1 MNLLFLLA
9 TLGFQIANKPVYAH
23 NATYNNPIIPGW
35 HSDPSCTFVS
45 EWNNT
50 FFCTTSS
57 FLAFPGCPVFASTDL
72 VHWDLISNALNHPAQ
87 LPQIQTST
95 NAQTLGIFASTLR
108 FRNGTF
114 YLLTAWLDT
123 DNPSTEFVLFTTT
136 DPFDES
142 AWTNAFQ
149 IQNPSGAI
157 DPDLFWDDDGSV
169 IMAFSGSPIKASYID
184 LATGNASEPFDMWN
198 GTGYNNQEGPHLYKK
213 DGYYYLLIAEGGTE
227 LHHSSTIAR
236 SKSIKGPW
244 ESSPHNPFVSARY
257 TDRYF
262 QTVGHSDLF
271 QDAEGNWWGIA
282 LATRAGP
289 ALYNESIYP
298 MGRETVLY
306 PVSWPKG
313 DWPLAD
319 QVMGEMSG
327 PLPPRSSK
335 AHSVP
340 TFMGEPD
347 IVDFVPGSSIP
358 THWVFWRAPAK
369 PESFTISPPGHPNT
383 LQLIASR
390 ANLTGDASFK
400 ALDGLTLLAR
410 RQTNTLFEFSVD
422 VHPGFYKAQGD
433 EIGVTAFLHQ
443 DHHIDLGLV
452 FMGGSPNSKGRVNFR
467 CRATDSD
474 ATNFTVPSPVVTPV
488 PSSWLSETIRLY
500 IRAENDTHYQL
511 SAAPAAR
518 PHESRLLAAFTGA
531 LISGPDVFTGNLLG
545 VYATTNG
552 GNHTMEGYVSRW
564 RYTPIAQQIDYN
576 DFVRSWEL

>member
-1 MNLLFLLA
+1 M
-9 TLGFQIANKPVYAH
+9 
-23 NATYNNPIIPGW
+23 
-35 HSDPSCTFVS
+35 
-45 EWNNT
+45 
-50 FFCTTSS
+50 
-57 FLAFPGCPVFASTDL
+57 FASTDL
-72 VHWDLISNALNHPAQ
+72 VHWDLISNALNRPAQ

-95 NAQTLGIFASTLR
+95 NAQMLGIFASTLR
-108 FRNGTF
+108 YRNGTF
-114 YLLTAWLDT
+114 YVITAWLDT
-123 DNPSTEFVLFTTT
+123 DNNGVQIVLFTTT
-136 DPFDES
+136 NPYDDN

-149 IQNPSGAI
+149 IQNPLGAI

-184 LATGNASEPFDMWN
+184 LVTGNASEPFDLWN
-198 GTGYNNQEGPHLYKK
+198 GTGYNNQEGPHIYKK

-244 ESSPHNPFVSARY
+244 ESSPYNPLVSARY

-271 QDAEGNWWGIA
+271 QDAMGNWWGVA

-335 AHSVP
+335 VSSVP

-347 IVDFVPGSSIP
+347 IVDFVPGSMFP
-358 THWVFWRAPAK
+358 RHWVFWRAPAK

-383 LQLIASR
+383 LRLTASR

-422 VHPGFYKAQGD
+422 VHPGFYTSPGD

-443 DHHIDLGLV
+443 DHHIDLGIV
-452 FMGGSPNSKGRVNFR
+452 FMEESPNSKRTLTFR

-474 ATNFTVPSPVVTPV
+474 ASSSILPPPVVTPV
-488 PSSWLSETIRLY
+488 PSSWRSESIRLS
-500 IRAENDTHYQL
+500 IRAENSTHYQL
-511 SAAPAAR
+511 FAAPVAR
-518 PHESRLLAAFTGA
+518 PYQSNLLATFTAA
-531 LISGPDVFTGNLLG
+531 LISGPDVFTGALLG

-552 GNHTMEGYVSRW
+552 GNQSIEGYVSRW
-564 RYTPIAQQIDYN
+564 RYTPVAQQVDY
-576 DFVRSWEL
+576 DKFVQS

>member
-1 MNLLFLLA
+1 MKLLLLLA
-9 TLGFQIANKPVYAH
+9 SLGLQLASTQAH
-23 NATYNNPIIPGW
+23 VHNTTYNNPILPGW
-35 HSDPSCTFVS
+35 HSDPSCTLVP

-72 VHWDLISNALNHPAQ
+72 VHWDLISNALNRPAQ

-95 NAQTLGIFASTLR
+95 NAQMLGIFASTLR
-108 FRNGTF
+108 YRNGTF
-114 YLLTAWLDT
+114 YLITAWLDT
-123 DNPSTEFVLFTTT
+123 DNNGVEIVLFTTT
-136 DPFDES
+136 NPYDDN

-149 IQNPSGAI
+149 IQNPLSAI

-184 LATGNASEPFDMWN
+184 LATGNASEPFDLWN

-244 ESSPHNPFVSARY
+244 ESSPHNPLVSARY

-271 QDAEGNWWGIA
+271 QDAAGNWWGVA

-313 DWPLAD
+313 DWPLAN
-319 QVMGEMSG
+319 QVMGKMSG
-327 PLPPRSSK
+327 PLPPKSSK
-335 AHSVP
+335 VSSGP

-347 IVDFVPGSSIP
+347 VVDFVPGSSFP
-358 THWVFWRAPAK
+358 KHWVFWRAPAK
-369 PESFTISPPGHPNT
+369 PESFTISPPGHPNSLRLT
-383 LQLIASR
+383 ASR

-422 VHPGFYKAQGD
+422 VHPSFYKSQGD

-443 DHHIDLGLV
+443 DHHIDLGIV
-452 FMGGSPNSKGRVNFR
+452 FMGESSDSKGSLTFR

-474 ATNFTVPSPVVTPV
+474 ATGSILPSPVVTPV
-488 PSSWLSETIRLY
+488 PSSWLSEPIRLS
-500 IRAENDTHYQL
+500 IRAENSTHYQL

-518 PHESRLLAAFTGA
+518 PHQSKLLATFTAA
-531 LISGPDVFTGNLLG
+531 LISGPDVFTGTLLG

-552 GNHTMEGYVSRW
+552 GNQSMEGYVSRW
-564 RYTPIAQQIDYN
+564 RYTPVAQQIDYDN
-576 DFVRSWEL
+576 FVRN